1 MSILRIVIILFL
13 IVGAGVGYAYYT
25 GGAGL
30 PPTLKK
36 YFSSAQLPSGSS
48 LSTITNQVSA
58 IKVPKLPTDTTTQ
71 LESITERTGQL
82 TSNVGK
88 VLGTAVTEASSS
100 ADKSLQERAFDYGR
114 YLYCQQVVKD
124 YEARNKN

>member
-1 MSILRIVIILFL
+1 MSIIRIVIILFL
-13 IVGAGVGYAYYT
+13 VLGAGVGYAYYT
-25 GGAGL
+25 KGAGL

-36 YFSSAQLPSGSS
+36 YFSSAQLPSSSS
-48 LSTITNQVSA
+48 LSTITDQVTG
-58 IKVPKLPTDTTTQ
+58 IKVPQLPTDTTAQ
-71 LESITERTGQL
+71 LESVTERTGQL
-82 TSNVGK
+82 TSSVGK